1 MIKTSEQLLQHY
13 KGFEGLIR
21 KLQQITDKYE
31 KKGEVT
37 ALGFCNSGEIKTIR
51 SVLSDRIPY
60 DFFGGYQQAQRQ
72 MCLIGENFDFKDYI
86 CCLSASY
93 NRKFN
98 SLSHRDIKGAIY
110 NSGIELNRFGDMWV
124 DDDRIYFYC
133 CKDISQ
139 FLQNNLNKVGNCTV
153 RFQEVEFQSQTY
165 SFEEYRFSL
174 SSLRLDK
181 VVSALIRKSRQK
193 AQDFIYAGFVNVNY
207 LTIEDFT
214 YLCNNNDI
222 LSLKTHGRYQII
234 DIEKN
239 RKSGKIIIKVKKF
252 V

>member
-31 KKGEVT
+31 KKVRLPLWVSVIAEK
-37 ALGFCNSGEIKTIR
+37 LKPSGQCYLIEFPMI
-51 SVLSDRIPY
+51 
-60 DFFGGYQQAQRQ
+60 FGGYQQAQRQ